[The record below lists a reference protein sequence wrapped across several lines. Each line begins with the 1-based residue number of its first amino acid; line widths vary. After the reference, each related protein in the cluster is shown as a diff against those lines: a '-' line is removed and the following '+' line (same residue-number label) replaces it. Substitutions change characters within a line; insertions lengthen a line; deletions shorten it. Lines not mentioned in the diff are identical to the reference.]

1 MVYRFFDKIT
11 RSGVSVNEELAEELH
26 KSLIEKFER
35 RKVYARF
42 NANIWAVY
50 LAEIGSWFFFDL
62 GVNYL
67 LCAIDFF
74 TKYAEIKPFKDKKY
88 KAVFYSFIKRV
99 NESKRNVSK
108 LWVNH
113 KQELYNSFM
122 QKWLHNNDILMYYT
136 HNEGTS
142 VVTELF
148 IRTFKC

>member
-1 MVYRFFDKIT
+1 M
-11 RSGVSVNEELAEELH
+11 
-26 KSLIEKFER
+26 
-35 RKVYARF
+35 
-42 NANIWAVY
+42 
-50 LAEIGSWFFFDL
+50 
-62 GVNYL
+62 

-99 NESKRNVSK
+99 NESKCNVSK

-136 HNEGTS
+136 HNEGKS